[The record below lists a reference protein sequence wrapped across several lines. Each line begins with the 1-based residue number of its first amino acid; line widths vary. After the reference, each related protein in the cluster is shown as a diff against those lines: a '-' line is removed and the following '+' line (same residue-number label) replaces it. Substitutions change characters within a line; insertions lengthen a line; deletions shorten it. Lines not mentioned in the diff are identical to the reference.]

1 MEPYDSSNMYN
12 IFTNQLKL
20 KNKERSA
27 AATMGKL
34 ILTDSVVLIAKDD
47 KDCSEQTMEKST
59 LEFMR
64 NLKLV
69 VKKLHLRF
77 EDDILMPEKPYAI
90 GLVINVILCYF

>member
-1 MEPYDSSNMYN
+1 M
-12 IFTNQLKL
+12 
-20 KNKERSA
+20 
-27 AATMGKL
+27 
-34 ILTDSVVLIAKDD
+34 VLIVKDD
-47 KDCSEQTMEKST
+47 KDCGEQTMEKST

-69 VKKLHLRF
+69 VKKLHVRF